1 MCVLVPQDPERVRW
15 LAQQLAQQKG
25 LQYITEVAPQKRSP
39 YSAISS
45 RKVPCCKDFR
55 HLSSESPILT
65 RPPLEAPFSNLSHTT
80 NPIPRCGSVGS
91 AGPLFQLLSRSP
103 RHPADPQIKAA
114 RPIVARFETK
124 AITSPDY
131 PLRPSPSPTCHL
143 FRPGLLA
150 RITPI
155 SLRIPRTCRVHPS
168 ASGPHYW
175 SLYEFPEILQNPP
188 SHMQRS
194 SSAVDFSN
202 LLNPNPPPSDPSRAQ
217 PIQSQPPPAE
227 ETSQQEPVMATAVGL
242 MPPVLNV
249 SQPGLDDKQDLPRP
263 YKCPLCE
270 RAFHRLEHQTRHI
283 RTHTG
288 EKPHACQFP
297 GCTKRFSRSDE
308 LTRHSR
314 IHNNPNSRR
323 NNNKAHQ
330 VAAAAAVAGLQDGA
344 ASVTSQ
350 AQMMP
355 PPSAGMTR
363 STPSS
368 NAASP
373 NVSPPHSFA
382 THAMHVPT
390 TLGPFGK
397 SDDRSQA
404 MDIHLLASAASQVE
418 REDHPMSMSAPARPH
433 YQHPHHF
440 FSHRSQPQSNGR
452 LPSLSAY
459 AISHSMSRSHSQE
472 NDEYARRKKRSRPN
486 SPHSTAPS
494 SPTFSHDSLSP
505 TPDHTPLATP
515 AHSPRLRPFGS
526 DLQLPGL
533 RHLSLGHVPALA
545 PMEPHA
551 EGPPQHLFQHTQ
563 HSGPSI
569 SDIMSRT
576 DGTQRKLPVPQVPK
590 VAVQDLLHS
599 GLSSGESSTNAS
611 INGENTQERF

>member
-1 MCVLVPQDPERVRW
+1 M
-15 LAQQLAQQKG
+15 
-25 LQYITEVAPQKRSP
+25 
-39 YSAISS
+39 
-45 RKVPCCKDFR
+45 
-55 HLSSESPILT
+55 
-65 RPPLEAPFSNLSHTT
+65 
-80 NPIPRCGSVGS
+80 
-91 AGPLFQLLSRSP
+91 
-103 RHPADPQIKAA
+103 
-114 RPIVARFETK
+114 
-124 AITSPDY
+124 
-131 PLRPSPSPTCHL
+131 
-143 FRPGLLA
+143 
-150 RITPI
+150 
-155 SLRIPRTCRVHPS
+155 
-168 ASGPHYW
+168 
-175 SLYEFPEILQNPP
+175 
-188 SHMQRS
+188 

-202 LLNPNPPPSDPSRAQ
+202 LLNPATSPTESEDPPPPQPAHSPSAPALETSPQDPS
-217 PIQSQPPPAE
+217 
-227 ETSQQEPVMATAVGL
+227 MAAAVSL
-242 MPPVLNV
+242 MPPMVNI

-323 NNNKAHQ
+323 NNKAHQ

-344 ASVTSQ
+344 ASVISQ

-355 PPSAGMTR
+355 PPSTGMTR
-363 STPSS
+363 SSPSS
-368 NAASP
+368 NTASP
-373 NVSPPHSFA
+373 NVSPPHTFA
-382 THAMHVPT
+382 SHSTHVPT
-390 TLGPFGK
+390 ILGPFGRI
-397 SDDRSQA
+397 DDRSQA
-404 MDIHLLASAASQVE
+404 MDINLLATAASQVE
-418 REDHPMSMSAPARPH
+418 REDQPMSMSAPARPQ
-433 YQHPHHF
+433 YQHSHHL
-440 FSHRSQPQSNGR
+440 FSHRSQPQSTGR

-472 NDEYARRKKRSRPN
+472 NNDEGSRRKKRSRPN

-533 RHLSLGHVPALA
+533 RHLSLAHVPALA

-551 EGPPQHLFQHTQ
+551 EGPPQPQFQQTQ

-576 DGTQRKLPVPQVPK
+576 DGTQRKLPIPQVPK
-590 VAVQDLLHS
+590 VAVQDMLHS

-611 INGENTQERF
+611 INGENMHERF